1 LSQYEHLLYGE
12 VIVNWFSLIAVSG
25 LGSHAFGSFKE
36 KKGSHMWLRDSLA
49 RDIPNM
55 RILIYGYDTQMDGST
70 SFANL
75 DDLANEFQE
84 RIKSIRSYP
93 RLKRSKVPTSN
104 PERPLILIGHSLG
117 GIIIKAVCLLTLLHR
132 ILCRLALLI
141 DVMTCTDPNE

>member
-1 LSQYEHLLYGE
+1 
-12 VIVNWFSLIAVSG
+12 
-25 LGSHAFGSFKE
+25 
-36 KKGSHMWLRDSLA
+36 MWLRDSLA

-132 ILCRLALLI
+132 ILCRLAL
-141 DVMTCTDPNE
+141 

>member
-1 LSQYEHLLYGE
+1 
-12 VIVNWFSLIAVSG
+12 
-25 LGSHAFGSFKE
+25 
-36 KKGSHMWLRDSLA
+36 MWLRDSLA

-93 RLKRSKVPTSN
+93 RLKRSEIPTSS

-117 GIIIKAVCLLTLLHR
+117 GIIIKAVCLSIMFDR
-132 ILCRLALLI
+132 IPCKLAL
-141 DVMTCTDPNE
+141 